1 MLHTLIQLYSLHN
14 RALVQYINRSELQGH
29 TPLVELGQAHLQLL
43 EHQAYRGGYLSKVI
57 NFKNTNTMKKQNA
70 PFGKLSK
77 WNFWKG
83 LLIAFSS
90 GSIGVIY
97 ETLTNL
103 QDLSKI
109 NYNLALSA
117 GVLAAVGYLQVKLFS
132 GKNGVPYKKD

>member
-1 MLHTLIQLYSLHN
+1 
-14 RALVQYINRSELQGH
+14 
-29 TPLVELGQAHLQLL
+29 
-43 EHQAYRGGYLSKVI
+43 
-57 NFKNTNTMKKQNA
+57 MKKQNA

-83 LLIAFSS
+83 LLVAFSS

-109 NYNLALSA
+109 NYSLALSA

-132 GKNGVPYKKD
+132 DKYGVPYKKD

>member
-1 MLHTLIQLYSLHN
+1 
-14 RALVQYINRSELQGH
+14 
-29 TPLVELGQAHLQLL
+29 
-43 EHQAYRGGYLSKVI
+43 
-57 NFKNTNTMKKQNA
+57 MKKQNA

-83 LLIAFSS
+83 LLVAFSS

-109 NYNLALSA
+109 NYSVALAA
-117 GVLAAVGYLQVKLFS
+117 GVLAAGGYLQLKLFS

>member
-1 MLHTLIQLYSLHN
+1 
-14 RALVQYINRSELQGH
+14 
-29 TPLVELGQAHLQLL
+29 
-43 EHQAYRGGYLSKVI
+43 
-57 NFKNTNTMKKQNA
+57 MKKQNA

-109 NYNLALSA
+109 NYSVALAA
-117 GVLAAVGYLQVKLFS
+117 GV
-132 GKNGVPYKKD
+132 

>member
-1 MLHTLIQLYSLHN
+1 
-14 RALVQYINRSELQGH
+14 
-29 TPLVELGQAHLQLL
+29 
-43 EHQAYRGGYLSKVI
+43 
-57 NFKNTNTMKKQNA
+57 MKKQNA

-83 LLIAFSS
+83 LLVAFSS

-109 NYNLALSA
+109 NYSTALAA
-117 GVLAAVGYLQVKLFS
+117 GVLAGVGYLKVKLFS

>member
-1 MLHTLIQLYSLHN
+1 
-14 RALVQYINRSELQGH
+14 
-29 TPLVELGQAHLQLL
+29 
-43 EHQAYRGGYLSKVI
+43 
-57 NFKNTNTMKKQNA
+57 MKKQNA

-77 WNFWKG
+77 WNLWKG

-109 NYNLALSA
+109 NYSVALAA
-117 GVLAAVGYLQVKLFS
+117 GVLAGVGYLKVKLFS